1 MRGRHKAGVV
11 QMQELR
17 RTVQDNFKGASREGS
32 RSDRA
37 FSVLGRNLYVTVD
50 AMENRVISNVVTDFA
65 AICRPDCVV

>member
-1 MRGRHKAGVV
+1 M
-11 QMQELR
+11 
-17 RTVQDNFKGASREGS
+17 QDNFKGASREGS

-50 AMENRVISNVVTDFA
+50 ATENRVISNVVTDFA